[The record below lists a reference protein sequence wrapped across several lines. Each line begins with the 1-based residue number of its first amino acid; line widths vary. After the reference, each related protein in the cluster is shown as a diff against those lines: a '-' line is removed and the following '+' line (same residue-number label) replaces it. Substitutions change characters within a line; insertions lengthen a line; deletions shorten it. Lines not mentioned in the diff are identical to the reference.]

1 MRNIAIT
8 RTGENR
14 SITFAFRFKG
24 ISQLLDEEDETPFPE
39 KELTEHAEETLVKYL
54 GEYVV
59 KRDVRFVLSFP
70 ETDLPPDAGTII
82 PETIRHH
89 FLFHTDDVRHDLVV
103 SWKEG
108 VYSLIISLVNALVA
122 VIIMTVLDSYK
133 ISIESFPAVLLVGF
147 ITILNWVTIWDTYEH
162 YMYDYLFLKRKL
174 KIYEKISRIPISIE
188 GY

>member
-8 RTGENR
+8 RTEDHG
-14 SITFAFRFKG
+14 SIAFTFRFKG
-24 ISQLLDEEDETPFPE
+24 ISQLLDEEDETPLPE

-70 ETDLPPDAGTII
+70 EKDLPPDGETII

-89 FLFHTDDVRHDLVV
+89 FLFHSADVRHDLVV

-108 VYSLIISLVNALVA
+108 TYSLIISLMNVFVA
-122 VIIMTVLDSYK
+122 IIIMAILDSYK
-133 ISIESFPAVLLVGF
+133 ISIESFPTVLLVGF
-147 ITILNWVTIWDTYEH
+147 ITILNWVTVWDTYEH
-162 YMYDYLFLKRKL
+162 YVYDYLFLKRKL
-174 KIYEKISRIPISIE
+174 KIYEKISRIPISVE